1 MRQLILDG
9 ALLQCHKQVGL
20 NMVQVKEN
28 IISLQTRGGTPV
40 AYFPANTP
48 ILEIRKAAEDWM
60 LYTDLISFGKR

>member
-28 IISLQTRGGTPV
+28 IISLQTRGGTSV
-40 AYFPANTP
+40 AYFAVDTP
-48 ILEIRKAAEDWM
+48 IIEIRKAAEDWM
-60 LYTDLISFGKR
+60 FYTDLISYGKR